1 MKPTILAEGPYR
13 FVKLIDRSETS
24 SHALVIATGV
34 SYRKLDVAGIEKFTG
49 AGVHYGIAMVQ
60 ALSCKSENAYIDGEA
75 NSAGQAAI
83 HFSKYSSKVI
93 MLVRGHSLTKGM
105 SQYLVTKLTRPK
117 I

>member
-13 FVKLIDRSETS
+13 FVKLINGSETS

-49 AGVHYGIAMVQ
+49 AGVHYGAAMVQ
-60 ALSCKSENAYIDGEA
+60 ALFYKGENAYIVGGT

-83 HFSKYSSKVI
+83 YIFLNIQVKS
-93 MLVRGHSLTKGM
+93 
-105 SQYLVTKLTRPK
+105 
-117 I
+117 